1 MRHCGH
7 MAGDDKCCSNDSSR
21 YCLFSREDS
30 VKKLVEAI
38 TDMRE
43 EEALRMA
50 KEMLD
55 KGTSPLEVL
64 ADCRD
69 AMTAVGKKFE
79 AGEYFVSE
87 LILAGEILKSIS
99 AEVKPRL
106 KGATA
111 VKQGP
116 RVLLGTVKG
125 DIHDIGKDIVNFM
138 LDVNNF
144 QVTDLGV
151 DVAPATV
158 VEQIKAL
165 KPPIV
170 ALSGFLTLSFTSMKE
185 TIDAIK
191 AAGLRD
197 KVKIMI
203 GGGTVDEQVRGYAGA
218 DAFGKDAMAAVELA
232 KKWTEG
238 K

>member
-1 MRHCGH
+1 
-7 MAGDDKCCSNDSSR
+7 
-21 YCLFSREDS
+21 
-30 VKKLVEAI
+30 VKQLVEAI

-43 EEALRMA
+43 EDALRLA
-50 KEMLD
+50 KQALD
-55 KGTSPLEVL
+55 KGASPLEVL
-64 ADCRD
+64 ADCRE
-69 AMTAVGKKFE
+69 AMTNVGKKFE
-79 AGEYFVSE
+79 SGEYFVSE

-106 KGATA
+106 KQSAA
-111 VKQGP
+111 AQQGP

-138 LDVNNF
+138 LDVNGF

-151 DVAPATV
+151 DVAPATF

-165 KPPIV
+165 KPAVV
-170 ALSGFLTLSFTSMKE
+170 ALSGFLTLSYTSMKE
-185 TIDAIK
+185 TVDAIK
-191 AAGLRD
+191 AGGVRD

-203 GGGTVDEQVRGYAGA
+203 GGGTVDEQVCSYAGA